1 MSDEILL
8 AKSKY
13 VPLRNQKRSSSG
25 YLIQIYAALL
35 IFLVVML
42 CALIPQFISPYDPY
56 DIDPS
61 ISFQPPSVHHWFGTD
76 QSGRDTL
83 SRVIYGTRFSLFIG
97 FLSIITALVLGALL
111 AFLSLFRSKVVSHIV
126 ERTIDILFSFPG
138 IILALICIAI
148 FGSSAITLG
157 LAVGIGS
164 AGGYARIIRT
174 QTRLVTE
181 AGYVSA
187 VRMLGYSPVHIL
199 IFTILPNIIRPL
211 LPLFTLGVGQC
222 IVWATG
228 LSFLG
233 IGVQPP
239 QAEWGALLA
248 DSRNYTSVAWWLTV
262 FPGAMIAL
270 TSLSLTVLG
279 RHLQSIFDSRGHE

>member
-8 AKSKY
+8 AKSQF
-13 VPLRNQKRSSSG
+13 VVRRNKKRSSSG

-35 IFLVVML
+35 IFFVVIV
-42 CALIPQFISPYDPY
+42 CALLPQFISPYDPY

-111 AFLSLFRSKVVSHIV
+111 AFLSQFRSKVVSHIV

-148 FGSSAITLG
+148 FGSSAVTLG

-187 VRMLGYSPVHIL
+187 VRMLGYSPAHIL
-199 IFTILPNIIRPL
+199 FFTILPNIIRPL

-270 TSLSLTVLG
+270 TSLSLTLLG